1 MTVTTLLH
9 RLARFTVIAASLVL
23 PCSLAHAAD
32 DPLPEVSDD
41 GLHLQKSKDA
51 RVVYVRP
58 GATLE
63 PYKRFA
69 ILECYVEFQKDWQR
83 RYNQTAPMGT
93 RLTDSDA
100 EKIRTAIAEE
110 FKKVFTDELQTRGGY
125 QIVDV
130 AAPDVLILRPALVNV
145 VVTAPDV
152 ANTGRTRTI
161 ISSAGQM
168 TLYLE
173 LYDSTSKQILARIV
187 DPKADPRGFAQY
199 ANRVTN
205 KAAADEM
212 LRDWAGKLRK
222 HLDAVHG
229 PQAAAPDKN

>member
-1 MTVTTLLH
+1 MTMTALLH
-9 RLARFTVIAASLVL
+9 RMARCAVIAASLAL
-23 PCSLAHAAD
+23 PCTLAQAAD

-41 GLHLQKSKDA
+41 GLHLQESKNA

-69 ILECYVEFQKDWQR
+69 ILDCYVEFQKDWQR
-83 RYNQTAPMGT
+83 RYNQTAAIGA
-93 RLTDSDA
+93 RLTDADA

-130 AAPDVLILRPALVNV
+130 AAPDVMILRPALVNV
-145 VVTAPDV
+145 IVTAPDV

-161 ISSAGQM
+161 VESAGQM
-168 TLYLE
+168 TLFLE
-173 LYDSTSKQILARIV
+173 LYDSTSSQILARVI
-187 DPKADPRGFAQY
+187 DPKAEPRGFAQY

-212 LRDWAGKLRK
+212 LRDWAKKLRE